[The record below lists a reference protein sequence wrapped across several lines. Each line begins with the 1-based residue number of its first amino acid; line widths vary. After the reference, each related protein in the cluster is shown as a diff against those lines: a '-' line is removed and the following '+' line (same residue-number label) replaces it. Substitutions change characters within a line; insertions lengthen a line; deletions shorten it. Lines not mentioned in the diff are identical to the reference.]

1 MSKLKLIIA
10 REYMSMVG
18 RKSFIIMTILIP
30 ILMIACILLP
40 IGIGYLNHE
49 GSDVENVAVIDET
62 GRYGGGIEDTDLFHF
77 VPLRGDTIGNARE
90 FYDNAGESLTAMV
103 IIPADID
110 SLHQVT
116 IYSDKT
122 INSSLKM
129 SLMRQLSDTI
139 TRAHV
144 ASYGVPNLQQMIDES
159 SVNVDVKSVK
169 WGDDGSETETS
180 TEIAM
185 GIGFV
190 LAFLIYMFVL
200 MYGAMIMNGVIEEK
214 TNRIVEVIVSSCK
227 PFQLMM
233 GKIIGVALVGLTQ
246 LAIWVVVMLALSAV
260 AGGML
265 GLAVGDTFALGND
278 PAALEAALAQG
289 GNADM
294 SGIVQAILSVNYL
307 QIFTSFVF
315 YFIGGYLL
323 YAALFAAFGSAV
335 DQAADAS
342 QFTTPIIIIMIIAL
356 YAGMACI
363 ENPNGPMAFWCSMIP
378 FTSPIVM
385 MVRLPYDVPLWQLAL
400 SILLLFATAALMVWV
415 AARIYRTGIL
425 LYGKKTSYRDIFSWL
440 KR

>member
-278 PAALEAALAQG
+278 PAALEAALAEG